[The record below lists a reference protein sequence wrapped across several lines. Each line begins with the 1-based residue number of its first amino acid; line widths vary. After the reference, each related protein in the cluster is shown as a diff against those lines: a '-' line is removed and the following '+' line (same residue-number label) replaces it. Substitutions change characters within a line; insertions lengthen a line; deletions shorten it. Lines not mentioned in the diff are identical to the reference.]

1 MTQVDL
7 GLTNVSRFDSAD
19 SVVSVSDANE
29 KPGAS
34 QPTPPPLRRI
44 SSRDSKLQDE
54 VGMWFFVGK
63 VTHGVKLV
71 WLPLKDRLLAVITLS
86 CSDVLILLLWSWAIT
101 YEMLGLST
109 IVAKVGRKFF
119 GNLLRIFLDD
129 TEFLPLSLS

>member
-1 MTQVDL
+1 
-7 GLTNVSRFDSAD
+7 
-19 SVVSVSDANE
+19 
-29 KPGAS
+29 
-34 QPTPPPLRRI
+34 
-44 SSRDSKLQDE
+44 
-54 VGMWFFVGK
+54 MWFFVGK

-86 CSDVLILLLWSWAIT
+86 CSDVLILLLWSRAIT

-119 GNLLRIFLDD
+119 GNMLRIFLDD